1 MKKKITV
8 ILVSAVIVIAIV
20 SVVLSLPKKPYKDLT
35 ADRGKGCPYGVN
47 KYKISYK
54 KAYPAIRFLFFGIQL
69 QHIFLNRFCNA
80 VARIACSLIICDF
93 LYPVNRI
100 AHCKGIF
107 CKFQHFIIVHCVAEC
122 HNLVR

>member
-54 KAYPAIRFLFFGIQL
+54 KAYPAIRFFSFNYSTYSSTAL
-69 QHIFLNRFCNA
+69 
-80 VARIACSLIICDF
+80 ARPSPAL
-93 LYPVNRI
+93 L
-100 AHCKGIF
+100 A
-107 CKFQHFIIVHCVAEC
+107 A
-122 HNLVR
+122 